1 MPNFAGTWKMR
12 SSENFDELLKALGVN
27 AMLRKV
33 AVAAASKP
41 HVEIRQDGDQF
52 YIKTSTTVRTTEINF
67 KIGES
72 FEEETVDGR
81 KCRSLA
87 TWENENKIYCKQ
99 TLIEGDG
106 PKTYWT
112 RELANDELILTFGA
126 DDVVCT
132 RIYGPKRYGHKTV
145 FSRKEEGGKRAASS
159 EPRHPCPVL
168 WSSHVAG
175 MGGSLVCW
183 ARHGLSSVMG
193 KDCTDPARMKTK
205 IKFHHSSSKEKSLLF
220 KRKKRRKIRKG
231 KSLLKKSSM
240 KD

>member
-1 MPNFAGTWKMR
+1 MPNFAGTWKMK

-67 KIGES
+67 KVGES

-112 RELANDELILTFGA
+112 RELNNDELILTFGA

-132 RIYGPKRYGHKTV
+132 RIYVR
-145 FSRKEEGGKRAASS
+145 E
-159 EPRHPCPVL
+159 
-168 WSSHVAG
+168 
-175 MGGSLVCW
+175 
-183 ARHGLSSVMG
+183 
-193 KDCTDPARMKTK
+193 
-205 IKFHHSSSKEKSLLF
+205 
-220 KRKKRRKIRKG
+220 
-231 KSLLKKSSM
+231 
-240 KD
+240 

>member
-12 SSENFDELLKALGVN
+12 SSENFDELLKALDHRKERLLLDSKEGVN

-67 KIGES
+67 KVGEG

-87 TWENENKIYCKQ
+87 TWENENKIHCTQ
-99 TLIEGDG
+99 TLLEGDG

-132 RIYGPKRYGHKTV
+132 RIYVR
-145 FSRKEEGGKRAASS
+145 E
-159 EPRHPCPVL
+159 
-168 WSSHVAG
+168 
-175 MGGSLVCW
+175 
-183 ARHGLSSVMG
+183 
-193 KDCTDPARMKTK
+193 
-205 IKFHHSSSKEKSLLF
+205 
-220 KRKKRRKIRKG
+220 
-231 KSLLKKSSM
+231 
-240 KD
+240 